1 MPQGES
7 NRKEIFEL
15 EQEKGEDNQ
24 PRMKHGNQSVFDP
37 CSIRVSSVAFV
48 RLEHSLF
55 DSEQFNF
62 KGQLRVRRNGV
73 ACAALTVAELGWNNQ
88 LTLAA
93 DFHAGD
99 AFVPTLDDSPSAERE
114 LERLVAILAAVE
126 LRAVFEPAG
135 VVHLDDLPRFGL
147 VSGAFFQLHVLESR
161 FGGNHFFFLLVF
173 LIFVLRIGIAFT
185 ASQGQHQR
193 RREKRIKALNWL
205 QHK

>member
-15 EQEKGEDNQ
+15 EQEKGEDKATDET
-24 PRMKHGNQSVFDP
+24 RMKHGNQSVFNP

-62 KGQLRVRRNGV
+62 KGQLRVRRNGI
-73 ACAALTVAELGWNNQ
+73 ARAALTVAELGWNNQ

-99 AFVPTLDDSPSAERE
+99 AFVPTLDD
-114 LERLVAILAAVE
+114 
-126 LRAVFEPAG
+126 
-135 VVHLDDLPRFGL
+135 
-147 VSGAFFQLHVLESR
+147 
-161 FGGNHFFFLLVF
+161 
-173 LIFVLRIGIAFT
+173 
-185 ASQGQHQR
+185 
-193 RREKRIKALNWL
+193 
-205 QHK
+205 

>member
-15 EQEKGEDNQ
+15 EQEKGEDKATDET
-24 PRMKHGNQSVFDP
+24 RK
-37 CSIRVSSVAFV
+37 SIRVRFVSTVAFV

-62 KGQLRVRRNGV
+62 KGQLRVRRNGI
-73 ACAALTVAELGWNNQ
+73 ARAALTVAELGWNNQ

-99 AFVPTLDDSPSAERE
+99 AFVPTLDDSPGSEGE
-114 LERLVAILAAVE
+114 FERLVAILAAVE

-147 VSGAFFQLHVLESR
+147 VSGAFFQ
-161 FGGNHFFFLLVF
+161 
-173 LIFVLRIGIAFT
+173 
-185 ASQGQHQR
+185 
-193 RREKRIKALNWL
+193 
-205 QHK
+205 